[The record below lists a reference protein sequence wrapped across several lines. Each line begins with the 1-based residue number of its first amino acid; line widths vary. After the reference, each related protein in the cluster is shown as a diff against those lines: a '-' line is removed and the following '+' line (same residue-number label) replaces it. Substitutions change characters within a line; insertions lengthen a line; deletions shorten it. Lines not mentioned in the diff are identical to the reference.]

1 MPSGVASA
9 SALAVFTVFFLPRP
23 SGRSR
28 VQAAS
33 LQLLRPLLVQ
43 SYTWVCILHVPRT
56 HATASDDSSFGPGA
70 LIAAATSVE
79 GVAAA

>member
-9 SALAVFTVFFLPRP
+9 SALAVFSVFFSPRP

-33 LQLLRPLLVQ
+33 LQLLRPNLVQ
-43 SYTWVCILHVPRT
+43 SYTKGGVCILPLLVT
-56 HATASDDSSFGPGA
+56 TALSGQ
-70 LIAAATSVE
+70 VR
-79 GVAAA
+79 

>member
-9 SALAVFTVFFLPRP
+9 SALAVFSVFFSPRP
-23 SGRSR
+23 PGRSR

-43 SYTWVCILHVPRT
+43 SYTKGGGVCILPLLVT
-56 HATASDDSSFGPGA
+56 TALSGQ
-70 LIAAATSVE
+70 VR
-79 GVAAA
+79 